1 MQLTRLANSLYL
13 CFWTIFGKIAVPRM
27 FEMCWIGL
35 YASYLDL
42 PGVPEMPETFMGYRV
57 LRRTEKAIP
66 GSADYRDLT
75 ASAAYCRSFAGR
87 DGMVMENAAR
97 EAEIDRDHGVQVAIN
112 DHPW

>member
-1 MQLTRLANSLYL
+1 MQWSWFDASSLYL
-13 CFWTIFGKIAVPRM
+13 LGI
-27 FEMCWIGL
+27 
-35 YASYLDL
+35 
-42 PGVPEMPETFMGYRV
+42 PEMPETFMGYRV

-66 GSADYRDLT
+66 GSADYRELT
-75 ASAAYCRSFAGR
+75 ASAAYCRSFAAR